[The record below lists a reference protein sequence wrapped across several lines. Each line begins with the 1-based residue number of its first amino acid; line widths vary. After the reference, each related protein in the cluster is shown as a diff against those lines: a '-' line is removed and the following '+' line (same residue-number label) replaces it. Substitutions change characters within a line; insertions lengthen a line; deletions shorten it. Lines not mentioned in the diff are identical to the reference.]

1 MTSDGFVHSCLL
13 WLGCLEGVSSVL
25 RVAGSGW
32 WLVWGFPRFLVLGLL
47 WFPQLSFGLRLP
59 CCRGS
64 VLLPSVHALSTWGR
78 LIRTKTL
85 QKCCCFFKGFGCLPT
100 GAKKCT
106 VGAQRRDPDWIPI
119 GSRLVFLKTTV
130 HFPHLFPTFRTLP
143 RTTPPQTPSP
153 RRKILRCTCG
163 ILWFCSVSEAELA
176 GRKQVASLGEFPSYV
191 RSLAAMS

>member
-1 MTSDGFVHSCLL
+1 MARLPG
-13 WLGCLEGVSSVL
+13 GVSSVL

-119 GSRLVFLKTTV
+119 GSRLDPDWIPTG
-130 HFPHLFPTFRTLP
+130 FPENCSTFPAPISNF
-143 RTTPPQTPSP
+143 
-153 RRKILRCTCG
+153 
-163 ILWFCSVSEAELA
+163 
-176 GRKQVASLGEFPSYV
+176 
-191 RSLAAMS
+191 